1 MNVCVLQPSYEKSEL
16 LKEYAT
22 HDPPRDLSGLIP
34 EWSFTHVFL
43 HKATVYH
50 QLKDL
55 KHDGFDIFV
64 NLCEGHLDWDVPSI
78 DVIHALDS
86 LGLPYTGPA
95 ADRYET
101 RKEMLKVVA
110 RYAGV
115 RTPPHVMAR
124 SVADV
129 SEAATRL
136 RFPLFVKPGEGG
148 DSFGIDEASRCANKR
163 ALLSKSNHL
172 LRQYDS
178 ILIEEYLDGRE
189 FSVLVAADSKNPKT
203 PLAFR
208 PIEYRFPEGERF
220 KTYDLKNAQYHPE
233 ANVSV
238 DDPALEAELIAAAR
252 RVFLTFGASG
262 YCRMDFR
269 LDAEGVPSV
278 LDANFTCSVFYAEG
292 FYGTA
297 DYILQHDGFGT
308 ANFLRHIVNEGL
320 ARHRSLQKAYVV
332 RTKNGGLGIDA
343 ARAITKGE
351 VVFIGEERAQ
361 RIVTRRWVD
370 EHWDPRDR
378 KVFAEYAYPLS
389 DEVYILW
396 SDNPLEWAP
405 QNHSCDANCHY
416 DGLNVVA
423 LRNVRAGEE
432 LTLDYAQFCN
442 ELSAGFDC
450 HCGAPNCRGFVT
462 GTIGAGVEA
471 REKARRVKK
480 ASRKAAPK
488 PAARRRPRTSLVAP
502 KGTPYVPP
510 PSSRT

>member
-22 HDPPRDLSGLIP
+22 HDPPRNLSALVP
-34 EWSFTHVFL
+34 EWSFTHVQL
-43 HKATVYH
+43 HKATVYR

-55 KHDGFDIFV
+55 KHDGYDIFV

-86 LGLPYTGPA
+86 LELPYTGPA

-110 RYAGV
+110 RYAQV
-115 RTPPHVMAR
+115 RTPPHAMAR
-124 SVADV
+124 SAADV
-129 SEAATRL
+129 AGAAARL

-148 DSFGIDEASRCANKR
+148 DSFGIDEASLCPDATALGAKAE
-163 ALLSKSNHL
+163 ALLK
-172 LRQYDS
+172 QYDS
-178 ILIEEYLDGRE
+178 ILIEEYLNGRE
-189 FSVLVAADSKNPKT
+189 FSVLVAADSTNPKV
-203 PLAFR
+203 PLGFR
-208 PIEYRFPEGERF
+208 PIEYRFPPGERF

-233 ANVSV
+233 ANIPV
-238 DDPALEAELIAAAR
+238 DDPALEAELVDAAR
-252 RVFLTFGASG
+252 RVFLTFGGSG

-278 LDANFTCSVFYAEG
+278 LDANFTCSVFYPEG
-292 FYGTA
+292 YYGTA

-308 ANFLRHIVNEGL
+308 ANFLRHIVKEGL
-320 ARHRSLQKAYVV
+320 IRHRSLQKPYAV
-332 RTKNGGLGIDA
+332 RMKNGGLGIEA
-343 ARAITKGE
+343 RRAIACGE
-351 VVFIGEERAQ
+351 VIFTGEERSQ
-361 RIVTRRWVD
+361 RIVTRRWV
-370 EHWDPRDR
+370 EQTWAPSDR
-378 KVFAEYAYPLS
+378 ETFAKYAYPLS

-396 SDNPLEWAP
+396 SDNPHEWAP
-405 QNHSCDANCHY
+405 QNHSCDANCAY

-423 LRNVRAGEE
+423 LREISAGEE

-462 GTIGAGVEA
+462 GTASMSVEK
-471 REKARRVKK
+471 RELARR
-480 ASRKAAPK
+480 A
-488 PAARRRPRTSLVAP
+488 
-502 KGTPYVPP
+502 GTI
-510 PSSRT
+510 S

>member
-1 MNVCVLQPSYEKSEL
+1 
-16 LKEYAT
+16 
-22 HDPPRDLSGLIP
+22 
-34 EWSFTHVFL
+34 
-43 HKATVYH
+43 
-50 QLKDL
+50 
-55 KHDGFDIFV
+55 
-64 NLCEGHLDWDVPSI
+64 
-78 DVIHALDS
+78 
-86 LGLPYTGPA
+86 LGLPYTGPG

-110 RYAGV
+110 RYARV

-124 SVADV
+124 SASDV

-148 DSFGIDEASRCANKR
+148 DSFGIDEASLCADKR
-163 ALLSKSNHL
+163 ALLSKGNSL

-189 FSVLVAADSKNPKT
+189 FSVLVAADSNHPKT

-233 ANVSV
+233 ANVAV
-238 DDPALEAELIAAAR
+238 EDPLLEAELIAAAR

-269 LDAEGVPSV
+269 LDAEGLPSV

-297 DYILQHDGFGT
+297 DYILQHDGFG
-308 ANFLRHIVNEGL
+308 AAGFLRHIVSEGL
-320 ARHRSLQKAYVV
+320 TRPRSLQKAYAV
-332 RTKNGGLGIDA
+332 RTTNGGLGVEA
-343 ARAITKGE
+343 TRAINKGD
-351 VVFIGEERAQ
+351 VVFAGEERAQ
-361 RIVTRRWVD
+361 RIVTRRWVE
-370 EHWDPRDR
+370 EHWDARDR
-378 KVFAEYAYPLS
+378 QTFAEYAYPLS

-396 SDNPLEWAP
+396 DDNPLEWAP
-405 QNHSCDANCHY
+405 QNHSCHANCQY

-442 ELSAGFDC
+442 QLSAGFDC
-450 HCGAPNCRGFVT
+450 HCGAANCRGFIT
-462 GTIGAGVEA
+462 GTAGAGVEA
-471 REKARRVKK
+471 REKARRTRRAARKEPPKPVVRRRVR
-480 ASRKAAPK
+480 ASHAHRGKDQAAP
-488 PAARRRPRTSLVAP
+488 LND
-502 KGTPYVPP
+502 
-510 PSSRT
+510 

>member
-1 MNVCVLQPSYEKSEL
+1 MKVCVLQPSYEKSEL

-22 HDPPRDLSGLIP
+22 HDPPRELSGLVP

-43 HKATVYH
+43 HKATVYT

-55 KHDGFDIFV
+55 KHDGYDIFV

-101 RKEMLKVVA
+101 RKEMLKIVA
-110 RYAGV
+110 RYAQV
-115 RTPPHVMAR
+115 RTPPHVLAR
-124 SVADV
+124 SDEDVAQ
-129 SEAATRL
+129 AAARL

-148 DSFGIDEASRCANKR
+148 DSFGIDEASLCPDAA
-163 ALLSKSNHL
+163 ALASKAERL

-189 FSVLVAADSKNPKT
+189 FSVLVAADSTNPKT

-208 PIEYRFPEGERF
+208 PIEYRFPPGERF

-233 ANVSV
+233 ANVTV
-238 DDPALEAELIAAAR
+238 DDPALEAALVDAAR
-252 RVFLTFGASG
+252 RVFLTFGPSG

-278 LDANFTCSVFYAEG
+278 LDANFTCSVFYGEG
-292 FYGTA
+292 YYGTA

-308 ANFLRHIVNEGL
+308 ANFLRHIVREGL
-320 ARHRSLQKAYVV
+320 VRHQALQKPYVV
-332 RTKNGGLGIDA
+332 RTKNGGLGREASLGIE
-343 ARAITKGE
+343 ARRDLSRGD
-351 VVFIGEERAQ
+351 VVFVGEERAQ
-361 RIVTRRWVD
+361 RIVTRRWVE
-370 EHWDPRDR
+370 EHWDDRDR
-378 KVFAEYAYPLS
+378 QIFAQYAYPLS

-396 SDNPLEWAP
+396 ADSPHEWAP
-405 QNHSCDANCHY
+405 QNHSCDANCAY
-416 DGLNVVA
+416 DGLNVVT
-423 LRNVRAGEE
+423 LRDVCAGEE
-432 LTLDYAQFCN
+432 LTLDYAHFCN

-450 HCGAPNCRGFVT
+450 HCGAPNCRGFIT
-462 GTIGAGVEA
+462 GTVGGGVEA
-471 REKARRVKK
+471 RERARR
-480 ASRKAAPK
+480 S
-488 PAARRRPRTSLVAP
+488 
-502 KGTPYVPP
+502 
-510 PSSRT
+510 